1 MNERTVTDFQ
11 SLIHSLTHNW
21 MALVGALM
29 LMSVIILAVF
39 APWFAP
45 YDPKASLKGQDGCEC
60 YQVLSELVESRRT
73 LIHVIECLADNE
85 KDDTKTKALAAEKTN
100 HSMLFAD
107 LERYCHNRKK
117 ADTCATQ
124 AIYQQR
130 KNALFT
136 ESANR
141 VICKPAD
148 LPDLF
153 GPKTEEP

>member
-1 MNERTVTDFQ
+1 MISIEF
-11 SLIHSLTHNW
+11 L
-21 MALVGALM
+21 A
-29 LMSVIILAVF
+29 MSFDLCI
-39 APWFAP
+39 
-45 YDPKASLKGQDGCEC
+45 QTT
-60 YQVLSELVESRRT
+60 RREPQKHR
-73 LIHVIECLADNE
+73 LGKEH
-85 KDDTKTKALAAEKTN
+85 AEKTN